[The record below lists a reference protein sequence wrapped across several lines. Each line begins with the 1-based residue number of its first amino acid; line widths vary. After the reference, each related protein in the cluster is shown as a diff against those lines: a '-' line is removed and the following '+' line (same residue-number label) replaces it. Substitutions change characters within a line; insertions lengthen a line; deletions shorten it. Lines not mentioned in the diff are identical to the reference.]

1 MREKGGS
8 DPYSREHVAA
18 TMYVSVNRPNYGRA
32 VPRWH
37 REGPQWTSYDPE
49 QFRSKYAVT
58 LLGSPT
64 RLLVETEYVTKVVDM
79 VRDVAIPSFN
89 MRTEYS
95 KKLVGPEVQEI
106 QIKTGQVIRFTWGRK
121 NSPVHSYGD
130 LSGPRVFLSIVYGSE
145 AEIRDYCDYSS
156 LPNKPDY
163 KVYESTDSGSDNT
176 SDEDSNSERHPE
188 SDPKSTSESLK
199 PNSDNTSSEDA
210 NSEEYT
216 ESESENEP
224 RKGPRSRPRN
234 RPRKGPG
241 NCPRNQP
248 ENDLVGGST
257 SPGSEPDEEFVDSAK
272 SPASSESS
280 S

>member
-37 REGPQWTSYDPE
+37 REGPQWISYDPE

-79 VRDVAIPSFN
+79 VRDVAIPGFN

-130 LSGPRVFLSIVYGSE
+130 LSGPRVFVSIVYGSE

-156 LPNKPDY
+156 LLNKPQY
-163 KVYESTDSGSDNT
+163 KVYESTESGSDNT
-176 SDEDSNSERHPE
+176 SDEDSNSERNPE
-188 SDPKSTSESLK
+188 PDTKNASEAFKSK
-199 PNSDNTSSEDA
+199 SDNTNTEDS
-210 NSEEYT
+210 NSEEHA
-216 ESESENEP
+216 ESETENEP
-224 RKGPRSRPRN
+224 RNGPRSRPRN
-234 RPRKGPG
+234 RPGKGPG
-241 NCPRNQP
+241 NRPRNVP

-257 SPGSEPDEEFVDSAK
+257 SPEPDHDKDFVGTPTGS
-272 SPASSESS
+272 ASS
-280 S
+280 